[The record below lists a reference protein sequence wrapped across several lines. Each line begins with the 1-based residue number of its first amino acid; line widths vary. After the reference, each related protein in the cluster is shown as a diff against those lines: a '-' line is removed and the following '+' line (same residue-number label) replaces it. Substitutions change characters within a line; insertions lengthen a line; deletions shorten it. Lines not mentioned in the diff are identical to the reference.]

1 MYPKKFFIKKI
12 KLLDRHYL
20 GMIIPKSRSVDIDEI
35 EDWKLAESLYK
46 KK

>member
-1 MYPKKFFIKKI
+1 
-12 KLLDRHYL
+12 
-20 GMIIPKSRSVDIDEI
+20 MIIPKSRSVDIDEI